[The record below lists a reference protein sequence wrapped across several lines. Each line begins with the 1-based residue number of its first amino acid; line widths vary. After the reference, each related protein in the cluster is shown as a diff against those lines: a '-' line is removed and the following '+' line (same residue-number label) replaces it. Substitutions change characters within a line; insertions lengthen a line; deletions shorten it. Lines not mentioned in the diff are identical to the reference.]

1 MNYQQRG
8 LGFSLLIHAAVLI
21 AFFGLS
27 HSMAR
32 FSKPLVIDFSI
43 EDSAVKG
50 DLKKAPAARQQEVRA
65 VKPEPR
71 RPVVAKTEPRRPV
84 VAKQEIP
91 QEKPVPSREAATS
104 ETSPESQAPVAAEPV
119 AGSLSETSAPS
130 PAGDVAKAEEQG
142 SSAAGNGKSEEALK
156 QGYLKEHFAYIRDIV
171 QRKLRYPKIARRM
184 GWEGKVIIS
193 FIVCLDGHARDITVK
208 KGSGIEL
215 LDRNAV
221 TAVQMASP
229 FPRPPAE
236 AQLIIPIRY
245 ALN

>member
-8 LGFSLLIHAAVLI
+8 LGFSLLIHAAALLV
-21 AFFGLS
+21 FFGLS

-32 FSKPLVIDFSI
+32 FSKPLLIDFSI

-50 DLKKAPAARQQEVRA
+50 DLKAAPAARHQEVRT
-65 VKPEPR
+65 VKPEP
-71 RPVVAKTEPRRPV
+71 PKPFVAKPEPPKQV

-91 QEKPVPSREAATS
+91 QEKPVPSQEVATS
-104 ETSPESQAPVAAEPV
+104 ETSPESQAPVAARPV
-119 AGSLSETSAPS
+119 TGASSETSAPS
-130 PAGDVAKAEEQG
+130 PAGSLAKAEGQ
-142 SSAAGNGKSEEALK
+142 SSSGAGNGNSTEALK

-193 FIVCLDGHARDITVK
+193 FIVCVDGHARDITVK

-236 AQLIIPIRY
+236 AQLIIPISY

>member
-1 MNYQQRG
+1 MNYHQRG
-8 LGFSLLIHAAVLI
+8 LGFSLLIHAAALLV
-21 AFFGLS
+21 FFGLS
-27 HSMAR
+27 HSMAH
-32 FSKPLVIDFSI
+32 FSRPLLIDFSI

-50 DLKKAPAARQQEVRA
+50 EPKTAPAARHREVRA

-71 RPVVAKTEPRRPV
+71 KPVVAKPEPPKPV
-84 VAKQEIP
+84 VAKQDIP

-104 ETSPESQAPVAAEPV
+104 ETSPESQAPVAAKPF
-119 AGSLSETSAPS
+119 AGPPSETSAPS
-130 PAGDVAKAEEQG
+130 PAGTVAKAEGQG
-142 SSAAGNGKSEEALK
+142 SSPAGNGNSAEALK

-193 FIVCLDGHARDITVK
+193 FIVCLDGHARDITIK